1 MDLDNS
7 LGGVTGGPV
16 LWVRGGFQN
25 AVSKTGMVGGGGTK
39 EDGDPLTGG
48 GNWGGPNLGGAP
60 WVLHSQ
66 NPGGAFPVP

>member
-16 LWVRGGFQN
+16 LWVRGGFQK

-39 EDGDPLTGG
+39 VDGVPLTGG
-48 GNWGGPNLGGAP
+48 GDWGA
-60 WVLHSQ
+60 
-66 NPGGAFPVP
+66 